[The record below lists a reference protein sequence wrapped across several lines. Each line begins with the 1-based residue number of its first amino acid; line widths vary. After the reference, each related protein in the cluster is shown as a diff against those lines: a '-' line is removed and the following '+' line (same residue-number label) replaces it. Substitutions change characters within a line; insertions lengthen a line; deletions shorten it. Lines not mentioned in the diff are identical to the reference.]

1 MSDAPTIDDPRK
13 PGGGQDRPGVIARPP
28 LIYLTFLAAGLGLDY
43 GWPAPFMADAA
54 RYPLGGALAAL
65 GVALAV
71 LSFRRFRGAGTNV
84 QTWKP
89 STALVIEGPFRF
101 SRNPIYV
108 ALTLIYC
115 AIGVAADSGWVLV
128 LVVPLLAVM
137 RYGVIA
143 AEERYLEAKFGDAY
157 RHYKGRVG
165 RWL

>member
-1 MSDAPTIDDPRK
+1 MSDTSPIEDPRM
-13 PGGGQDRPGVIARPP
+13 PGSAQDRPGVIARPP
-28 LIYLTFLAAGLGLDY
+28 LIYLAFLAAGLGLGY
-43 GWPAPFMADAA
+43 GWPAPFVADAA
-54 RYPLGGALAAL
+54 RYSLGGALAAL
-65 GVALAV
+65 GVALAG
-71 LSFRRFRGAGTNV
+71 LAFRRFRRAGTNV
-84 QTWKP
+84 QTWQP
-89 STALVIEGPFRF
+89 STARVTEGPFRF